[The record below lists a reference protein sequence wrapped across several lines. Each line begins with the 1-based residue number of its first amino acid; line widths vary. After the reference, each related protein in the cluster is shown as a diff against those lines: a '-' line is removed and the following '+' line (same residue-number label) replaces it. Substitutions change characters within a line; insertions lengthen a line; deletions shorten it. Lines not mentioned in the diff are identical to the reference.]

1 MTRDFLIQKL
11 KEKGITTKIVQVS
24 QNGFLVEGIVVGD
37 EDIRPTIYENMYQN
51 IKEEEIDFF
60 IKEII
65 SYMNNPFPFHK
76 EDIQNFEWVKPK
88 LHLCLQQKTK
98 ENIIKRDFLDLE
110 QCIRVNLIEDGS
122 LSFKITPQLLEI
134 YNVSKEEI
142 FNIATENTKNLLE
155 IYNIADIIAKHYN
168 LPNEIVEL
176 MNNTYPTMLLLTTF
190 SKRNGSIALCY
201 PEILEKVASIFQ
213 SDYFIIPSSI
223 HECIVFPFKKDITIN
238 EINKMIQY
246 VNKNELSPEEFL
258 SNHVYLYKYKDK
270 KIILK

>member
-24 QNGFLVEGIVVGD
+24 RNGFLVEGIVVGD

-76 EDIQNFEWVKPK
+76 EDLQNFEWVKPK

-98 ENIIKRDFLDLE
+98 ENIIKRNFLDLE
-110 QCIRVNLIEDGS
+110 QYIRVNLIEDGS

-134 YNVSKEEI
+134 YQI
-142 FNIATENTKNLLE
+142 TEGELFDIVIKNTKSLLR
-155 IYNIADIIAKHYN
+155 IYHIADILAEHYS
-168 LPNEIVEL
+168 LPKEIKKQI
-176 MNNTYPTMLLLTTF
+176 NNTYPNMFLLTTV
-190 SKRNGSIALCY
+190 S
-201 PEILEKVASIFQ
+201 Q
-213 SDYFIIPSSI
+213 
-223 HECIVFPFKKDITIN
+223 
-238 EINKMIQY
+238 KM
-246 VNKNELSPEEFL
+246 EL
-258 SNHVYLYKYKDK
+258 
-270 KIILK
+270 